1 LEWVS
6 AAEGPR
12 FAQVVTELI
21 ERDNWM
27 NIASAVSLSYIFFFY
42 GLAFF
47 AMGLAVLLELGR
59 TSELRFAHS
68 MPWLAAFGL
77 IHGSHE
83 WVEMFEL
90 MGHLPQTLPMDQI
103 RLVLLVVSF
112 ACLAAFGFSL
122 GRAEH
127 SPPRV
132 SMWRTLALIGVCL
145 GGMGLLR
152 LRLQPSEWIG
162 AASVWARYSLGVV
175 GAVITSRALIEQG
188 QVFAR
193 LGMARFGRDLI
204 WAAVAFTLYG
214 VVGQVFAP
222 KSALPPSNII
232 NSDLFLRL
240 FGMPIQLF
248 RSLVAVG
255 MAIAIIR
262 ALRVFET
269 EQKERLRA
277 AQTVALEAERRVQH
291 ETTQLNK
298 QLQEAVNELSVLF
311 EMSRILASTL
321 DLQTLLDQAVT
332 RVVDLLPARAA
343 MIVLDAPSSATIAA
357 SVGFESNEQDS
368 QVKAAQVIGW
378 DAMAAAEAGP
388 PDVYVDNNRRMT
400 AVPLQAKRGLI
411 GSLVICHQ
419 DMVSFESKRSLLL
432 TLGQELAIAIENARL
447 YHQVQERE
455 VLLGDLL
462 RRAVEAQEEERKRIA
477 RELHDGI
484 GQVFTALAL
493 GLSGVEET
501 MPRDPM
507 LAREQI
513 GNLKELSMR
522 TMTEMR
528 HLVSDLRPAQLDD
541 LGLVPALH
549 WLADEVH
556 DRLRIDVRVQVTG
569 QRHRLAPEIET
580 VLFRITQ
587 EALTNVA
594 KHAHAQ
600 QAIVQLTFCN
610 GQVEL
615 DVQDNGVGMKP
626 EQVNLRQARHQ
637 GWGLAGIQERAALV
651 GGTFDI
657 DSAPGHGTRL
667 TVHIPLRT
675 EEVTP

>member
-1 LEWVS
+1 MTAVS
-6 AAEGPR
+6 ATILE
-12 FAQVVTELI
+12 
-21 ERDNWM
+21 
-27 NIASAVSLSYIFFFY
+27 NIYFIY

-47 AMGLAVLLELGR
+47 VMGLAVLLELGR
-59 TSELRFAHS
+59 TSELRFARS

-83 WVEMFEL
+83 WLEMFEL
-90 MGHLPQTLPMDQI
+90 MGHLPGTLPMEQV

-122 GRAEH
+122 SRPEQA
-127 SPPRV
+127 PPRE
-132 SMWRTLALIGVCL
+132 SMWRTLVLIGVCL

-152 LRLQPSEWIG
+152 FRLQSSEWIG
-162 AASVWARYSLGVV
+162 AASVWARYSLGIV
-175 GAVITSRALIEQG
+175 GAVFTSWALAAQG
-188 QVFAR
+188 RIFAQR
-193 LGMARFGRDLI
+193 GMARFGQDLV
-204 WAAVAFTLYG
+204 WAAIAFALYG
-214 VVGQVFAP
+214 IVGQVFVP
-222 KSALPPSNII
+222 KTGLPPSNIV

-240 FGMPIQLF
+240 FGIPIQLF
-248 RSLVAVG
+248 RAV
-255 MAIAIIR
+255 MAVVVAIAIIR

-269 EQKERLRA
+269 EQNERLRTAQA
-277 AQTVALEAERRVQH
+277 ATLEAERRVQH

-321 DLQTLLDQAVT
+321 DLQVLLDQAVT

-343 MIVLDAPSSATIAA
+343 MILLDAPTSATIAA
-357 SVGFESNEQDS
+357 SVGFGSNDQDS

-388 PDVYVDNNRRMT
+388 PDVYIDNGRSMT

-419 DMVSFESKRSLLL
+419 NMVSFESKRSLLL

-447 YHQVQERE
+447 YQQMQERD
-455 VLLGDLL
+455 VLRGDLL

-501 MPRDPM
+501 MPRDPV
-507 LAREQI
+507 LARAQVA
-513 GNLKELSMR
+513 NLKELSMR
-522 TMTEMR
+522 TITDMR
-528 HLVSDLRPAQLDD
+528 HLVADLRPAQLDD

-549 WLADEVH
+549 WLADEWR
-556 DRLRIDVRVQVTG
+556 DRLSIDVHVQVTG
-569 QRHRLAPEIET
+569 HRHRLSPEMET
-580 VLFRITQ
+580 ILFRTTQ

-594 KHAHAQ
+594 KHARAQ
-600 QAIVQLTFCN
+600 QAIIKLAFHEDQTP
-610 GQVEL
+610 GAQQSRVEL
-615 DVQDNGVGMKP
+615 IVEDNGVGMTP
-626 EQVNLRQARHQ
+626 EQVTRRQVHHQ
-637 GWGLAGIQERAALV
+637 GWGLAGIQERTSLV

-657 DSAPGHGTRL
+657 DSAPGRGTRL
-667 TVHIPLRT
+667 IIHIPLRS
-675 EEVTP
+675 EETVA